1 MTTISIDR
9 ESHSISGSNQQ
20 VGLTPCEYNLLTCLV
35 ENAGRTLSRPD
46 LLRDAWHWD
55 YATEVRT
62 KTVDMHVRRLRAKL
76 EKAGLDPRLIVT
88 VRGRGY
94 AFVA

>member
-1 MTTISIDR
+1 MTAIAIDR
-9 ESHSISGSNQQ
+9 EKHSISGENES
-20 VGLTPCEYNLLTCLV
+20 VGLTPCEYNLLTCFV
-35 ENAGRTLSRPD
+35 DNAGRTLSRPD

-76 EKAGLDPRLIVT
+76 ERAGLDPKLIVT

-94 AFVA
+94 AFNA